1 MCSSDGNSGI
11 VSVVVCDV
19 VAELVLEV
27 ELVLGEELILQG
39 VGTLLIGVGVGSGNG
54 NGYAS

>member
-1 MCSSDGNSGI
+1 M
-11 VSVVVCDV
+11 SVVVRV
-19 VAELVLEV
+19 VVFVCGALVLEV

-54 NGYAS
+54 HGYAS

>member
-1 MCSSDGNSGI
+1 MVHKVGV
-11 VSVVVCDV
+11 VSVVVCV
-19 VAELVLEV
+19 VCGALVLEE
-27 ELVLGEELILQG
+27 ELVLGEEELILQG